1 MGEINMN
8 KNDGK
13 TLSDFGENSKR
24 ESSTRVSDDRRS
36 NKQLQDG
43 ESSSTRTST
52 VDITSH
58 STPTEVKDNSRK
70 GGQEQKELELE
81 NPLIM
86 KRRKEASRQPW
97 RHKMK
102 ASVSNLLYKTIQ
114 EFRSSG
120 LCIDFNDVIVSG
132 IAGTGA
138 FATVYK
144 GTYQNEEVAIKK
156 LITQNSLPM
165 STKSLK
171 DF

>member
-1 MGEINMN
+1 
-8 KNDGK
+8 
-13 TLSDFGENSKR
+13 
-24 ESSTRVSDDRRS
+24 
-36 NKQLQDG
+36 
-43 ESSSTRTST
+43 
-52 VDITSH
+52 
-58 STPTEVKDNSRK
+58 
-70 GGQEQKELELE
+70 
-81 NPLIM
+81 M

-120 LCIDFNDVIVSG
+120 LCIDFNDVIISG

-144 GTYQNEEVAIKK
+144 GTYENEEVAIKK

-171 DF
+171 DFASESLLLQQLNHPNIIRLTGICIEPLSIITEYCHRGNLFALLRQASKHQQALARANSGGKANHKLS